1 MGLLDGLE
9 KLINEHGS
17 AAILKER
24 IALANDK
31 YSALEKELSASK
43 LRESE
48 SKAREARL
56 AAENQSLKLDN
67 EKLRQEIQRR
77 DDEKEKEKSHKNSLD
92 DPKVKI
98 LEYLSEYDA
107 STTDEIANGLNIKL
121 QLAKYHLEELSHS
134 QMVGQEHNPLGSN
147 WWTLKQP
154 GRKHLITSGILA

>member
-17 AAILKER
+17 ATILKER

-31 YSALEKELSASK
+31 YSALERELSASK
-43 LRESE
+43 S
-48 SKAREARL
+48 REAEL

-77 DDEKEKEKSHKNSLD
+77 NDESEKEKSHKKPLD

-98 LEYLSEYDA
+98 LKYLSENDA
-107 STTDEIANGLNIKL
+107 SSTGEIADGLNIKL
-121 QLAKYHLEELSHS
+121 QLVKYHLEELYHS
-134 QMVGQEHNPLGSN
+134 NMVDQEHNPLGGN
-147 WWTLKQP
+147 WWSLKQP
-154 GRKHLITSGILA
+154 GRKYLITAGILA